1 MAIDNNLGGIALNQ
15 GRLDEALLFYQEALH
30 AQEQIGRSLWILGV
44 LHMNLGHTFVR
55 RGEVFAARRFLETS
69 RDYFTQAKARDFLPE
84 MHRYFAKT
92 ELLAG
97 DVEQAAEHVGTA
109 LKLAREMAMRGEE
122 GNSLRVM
129 GEVATAQGDYEAAEQ
144 HLIDSAAILEEVA
157 DEYEWARSRLL
168 LAQLYLEQG
177 NPVLAQPLLDKAA
190 EVFERLEASL
200 DLTAIQNLRQQISMQ
215 KLGEYN
221 G

>member
-1 MAIDNNLGGIALNQ
+1 
-15 GRLDEALLFYQEALH
+15 
-30 AQEQIGRSLWILGV
+30 
-44 LHMNLGHTFVR
+44 
-55 RGEVFAARRFLETS
+55 
-69 RDYFTQAKARDFLPE
+69 
-84 MHRYFAKT
+84 
-92 ELLAG
+92 
-97 DVEQAAEHVGTA
+97 
-109 LKLAREMAMRGEE
+109 
-122 GNSLRVM
+122 
-129 GEVATAQGDYEAAEQ
+129 VATAQGDYEAAEQ

-215 KLGEYN
+215 QLGEYN